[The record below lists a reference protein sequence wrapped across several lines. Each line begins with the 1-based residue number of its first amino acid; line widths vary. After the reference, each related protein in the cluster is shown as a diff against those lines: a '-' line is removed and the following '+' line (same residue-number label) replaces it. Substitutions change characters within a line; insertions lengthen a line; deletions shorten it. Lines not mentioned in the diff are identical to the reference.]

1 MLLMETRWIFL
12 QWDLWVFCVFTGI
25 IFFTNSYI
33 LVYIDEDFELDL
45 FWNKYMYMNMMN
57 K

>member
-1 MLLMETRWIFL
+1 METRWIFL
-12 QWDLWVFCVFTGI
+12 QWDLRVFCVFII
-25 IFFTNSYI
+25 IFYQEYI

>member
-1 MLLMETRWIFL
+1 M
-12 QWDLWVFCVFTGI
+12 DLFAVRFVGI
-25 IFFTNSYI
+25 LCIYYFFYQECI

-57 K
+57 KY

>member
-1 MLLMETRWIFL
+1 MDFF
-12 QWDLWVFCVFTGI
+12 VVGFVGI
-25 IFFTNSYI
+25 LCIYYFFYRQYI

>member
-1 MLLMETRWIFL
+1 MDFFAVRFEGILCIYKFFLLRVYFI
-12 QWDLWVFCVFTGI
+12 
-25 IFFTNSYI
+25 
-33 LVYIDEDFELDL
+33 YIDEDFELDL

>member
-1 MLLMETRWIFL
+1 MDLFAVRFEGILCIYNFFL
-12 QWDLWVFCVFTGI
+12 PRVHFI
-25 IFFTNSYI
+25 
-33 LVYIDEDFELDL
+33 YIDEDFELDL

>member
-1 MLLMETRWIFL
+1 M
-12 QWDLWVFCVFTGI
+12 DLFAVGFVGI
-25 IFFTNSYI
+25 LCIYYFFYQQYI